1 MQVHGGSSKGVSS
14 QVSARAW
21 QKRKES
27 SGVASEIRSRVGPLM
42 SQRGVKRHEQRLVRS
57 GSRSSGSRRRRQEQ
71 WLVRSGSKSSGS
83 RRRRQEQWQQ
93 EEA

>member
-27 SGVASEIRSRVGPLM
+27 SGVAPEIRSRVGPLM

-83 RRRRQEQWQQ
+83 RRRRHEQWQQ